1 MIGSRLKE
9 ERVRLGYNQP
19 DFAALANASKRTL
32 IDWEK
37 DVSSPTAAQMAAFSC
52 AGADIQYIVTGLRS
66 KDVVSTDENLILEKF
81 RSASAEIKNK
91 MLMLLLSGETTNNVV
106 NSPVNSGKGNQYN
119 GTNQTINN
127 AAPAKSKDINGDV
140 SIKAKGKRAQAAF
153 NIKNE

>member
-1 MIGSRLKE
+1 MEISVGTRIRKIRGTESRASFADKFGIGTTTLQRYENDERSPELDFLMRLQSAT
-9 ERVRLGYNQP
+9 GYSLDYLVYGKDSFLPSDEKLLLDKYRQ
-19 DFAALANASKRTL
+19 AS
-32 IDWEK
+32 
-37 DVSSPTAAQMAAFSC
+37 P
-52 AGADIQYIVTGLRS
+52 
-66 KDVVSTDENLILEKF
+66 
-81 RSASAEIKNK
+81 EIKNK
-91 MLMLLLSGETTNNVV
+91 MLMLLLSGETTNSVV